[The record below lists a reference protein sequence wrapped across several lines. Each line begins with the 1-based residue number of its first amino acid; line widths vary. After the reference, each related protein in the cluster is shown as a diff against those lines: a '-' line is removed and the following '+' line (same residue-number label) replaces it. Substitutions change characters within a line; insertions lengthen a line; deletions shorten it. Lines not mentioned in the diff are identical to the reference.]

1 MNNNLN
7 SNFDTLN
14 STNNINNTSG
24 VNTGNINTNT
34 SNVNV
39 VNNPGTINNNVN
51 AVPNVNQT
59 TNVPVT
65 GAVNPSVDSNVN
77 NGAVPISPVNNQNN
91 TEVLGAVDNNS
102 NTSSN
107 NTDDDNYVY
116 TPPSKF
122 RYFLLIMFFFLLL
135 GMIIFLPE
143 LTQIINLKLSG
154 GSNQPEV
161 IVDGTLECS
170 LKKTGTSL
178 DVVFNAKF
186 NFTDQKL
193 DKLVFTTTT
202 NGDSKQDNEVF
213 NENYNKCQLLKDS
226 MTNISGV
233 AIRCDLNSSSVATVE
248 TINYNVVDLT
258 KATSAFAEAGGTFPE
273 FESRE
278 DISKIE
284 REMNASGYTCN
295 KYK

>member
-7 SNFDTLN
+7 NNFNTN
-14 STNNINNTSG
+14 STNNINNTN
-24 VNTGNINTNT
+24 NT
-34 SNVNV
+34 NV

-51 AVPNVNQT
+51 TVPNINQT
-59 TNVPVT
+59 VNTPVVGVVNSSVSSTNSGVNVSGNDTIPV
-65 GAVNPSVDSNVN
+65 
-77 NGAVPISPVNNQNN
+77 SPVNNQNS
-91 TEVLGAVDNNS
+91 TEVLGPVANNS
-102 NTSSN
+102 GTSSN
-107 NTDDDNYVY
+107 NSNDNYVY
-116 TPPSKF
+116 TPPSKY
-122 RYFLLIMFFFLLL
+122 RYFLLIMFFFVLL
-135 GMIIFLPE
+135 GIIIFLPE
-143 LTQIINLKLSG
+143 LTQIVNLKLSG
-154 GSNQPEV
+154 GNNQPEV
-161 IVDGTLECS
+161 IVDGTLECT

-186 NFTDQKL
+186 NYTDEKL
-193 DKLVFTTTT
+193 DKLTFTTTT
-202 NGDSKQDNEVF
+202 NGDSKQDSELF

-226 MTNISGV
+226 MTNISGI

-248 TINYNVVDLT
+248 IVNYNTVDLT

-278 DISKIE
+278 DINKIE

>member
-1 MNNNLN
+1 MDNNLN
-7 SNFDTLN
+7 NNFNTN
-14 STNNINNTSG
+14 STNNTNNT
-24 VNTGNINTNT
+24 
-34 SNVNV
+34 NV

-51 AVPNVNQT
+51 TVPNINQ
-59 TNVPVT
+59 
-65 GAVNPSVDSNVN
+65 AVNTPVGGVVNSSVSSTNSGVNVSG
-77 NGAVPISPVNNQNN
+77 NGTIPVSPVNNQNS
-91 TEVLGAVDNNS
+91 TEVLGPVANNS
-102 NTSSN
+102 GTSSN
-107 NTDDDNYVY
+107 NSDDNYVY
-116 TPPSKF
+116 TPPSKY
-122 RYFLLIMFFFLLL
+122 RYFLLIMFFFVLL
-135 GMIIFLPE
+135 GIIIFLPE
-143 LTQIINLKLSG
+143 LTRIVNLKLSG
-154 GSNQPEV
+154 GNNQPEV
-161 IVDGTLECS
+161 IVDGTLECT

-186 NFTDQKL
+186 NYTDEKL
-193 DKLVFTTTT
+193 DKLTFTTTT
-202 NGDSKQDNEVF
+202 NGDSKQDSELF

-248 TINYNVVDLT
+248 IVNYNTVDLT

>member
-7 SNFDTLN
+7 NNFNTN
-14 STNNINNTSG
+14 STNNINNTN
-24 VNTGNINTNT
+24 NT
-34 SNVNV
+34 NV

-51 AVPNVNQT
+51 TVPNINQT
-59 TNVPVT
+59 VNTPDVGVVNSSVSSTNSGVNVSGNDTIPV
-65 GAVNPSVDSNVN
+65 
-77 NGAVPISPVNNQNN
+77 SPVNNQNS
-91 TEVLGAVDNNS
+91 TEVLGPVANNS
-102 NTSSN
+102 GTSSN
-107 NTDDDNYVY
+107 NSNDNYVY
-116 TPPSKF
+116 TPPSKY
-122 RYFLLIMFFFLLL
+122 RYFLLIMFFFVLL
-135 GMIIFLPE
+135 GIIIFLPE
-143 LTQIINLKLSG
+143 LTQIVNLKLSG
-154 GSNQPEV
+154 GNNQPEV
-161 IVDGTLECS
+161 IVDGTLECT

-186 NFTDQKL
+186 NYTDEKL
-193 DKLVFTTTT
+193 DKLTFTTTT
-202 NGDSKQDNEVF
+202 NGDSKQDSELF

-226 MTNISGV
+226 MTNISGI

-248 TINYNVVDLT
+248 IVNYNTVDLT

-278 DISKIE
+278 DINKIE